1 MTQMGKNVPC
11 LYEQM
16 TAVPAAA
23 GAQQQKGGEM
33 SLGYE
38 EMLTGPTG
46 AAVIVPA
53 GGANGHFRRQDGLQF
68 VEGNACA

>member
-23 GAQQQKGGEM
+23 G
-33 SLGYE
+33 
-38 EMLTGPTG
+38 T
-46 AAVIVPA
+46 AVI
-53 GGANGHFRRQDGLQF
+53 
-68 VEGNACA
+68 CS

>member
-23 GAQQQKGGEM
+23 GAQGQKNSEM

-38 EMLTGPTG
+38 EMLTGPTS
-46 AAVIVPA
+46 AAMSNTTAISKMRTSGFA
-53 GGANGHFRRQDGLQF
+53 KK
-68 VEGNACA
+68 